1 VAGTPVLVPGVPV
14 LVDVVAND
22 FPATGGL
29 PGTADVAVP
38 FAVPVKGVDVVW
50 VAAWLPAFALVLAAF
65 LVAGDALVF
74 AGVGVAV
81 GLFAAAGWPAGV
93 GLLAPV
99 FCAVAIVAIAATSA
113 RI

>member
-1 VAGTPVLVPGVPV
+1 VAETPVLVPGVPV

-22 FPATGGL
+22 FPAAGGL
-29 PGTADVAVP
+29 PGGADVGLL
-38 FAVPVKGVDVVW
+38 FAVPVKGVAVVF
-50 VAAWLPAFALVLAAF
+50 VAAWLPAFALALEAF
-65 LVAGDALVF
+65 LVAGEALVF

-81 GLFAAAGWPAGV
+81 ALFAAAGWPAGV